1 MTVRYL
7 LKKHNALT
15 KEISRIDYHMDLLN
29 VSVNSL
35 KRVIPEL
42 NGKTEEE
49 LVTAIEA
56 IYRKCDS
63 ASPIYDSE
71 LDQQMVRLGL
81 RTDKFPQS
89 YPGKN
94 IYGSL
99 DSAPEQGIG
108 DEMTSVYD
116 DYVDSDNDRMHR

>member
-1 MTVRYL
+1 
-7 LKKHNALT
+7 
-15 KEISRIDYHMDLLN
+15 MDLLN
-29 VSVNSL
+29 VSIASL
-35 KRVIPEL
+35 RRVLPEL
-42 NGKTEEE
+42 NGKTELEI
-49 LVTAIEA
+49 LAAIKA

-63 ASPIYDSE
+63 SSPEYDSE

-81 RTDKFPQS
+81 STDKFPHS

-116 DYVDSDNDRMHR
+116 DFVDSESDRMQR